1 MSSVSWKQAAYSQAY
16 DTALASLKKRR
27 AEDPLFAVEDARGIL
42 RHLYVQ
48 DGNDQGGRGELQ
60 DLVMQGTID
69 AHERFIADWERG
81 D

>member
-1 MSSVSWKQAAYSQAY
+1 MSSTGWKRAAYDGAFG
-16 DTALASLKKRR
+16 TALESLRKRR
-27 AEDPLFAVEDARGIL
+27 EEDPGFTPEDARGIL

-69 AHERFIADWERG
+69 AHERFIADWEREA
-81 D
+81 